1 MFYWKQEFEL
11 GIPSID
17 EQHKRLLD
25 IGNRINELLTNH
37 DDTDDNYDEIH
48 TVIQELKDY
57 TVYHF
62 KTEEDLFLKYGY
74 PEYKEHKREH
84 DDFIAYIE
92 SVNLEAIDENQKQ
105 FLKGLLMKLVQ
116 WVFKHIITT
125 DFMYKDY
132 LLKLGMR

>member
-62 KTEEDLFLKYGY
+62 KTEEDLFEVRLSG
-74 PEYKEHKREH
+74 
-84 DDFIAYIE
+84 IQGA
-92 SVNLEAIDENQKQ
+92 QK
-105 FLKGLLMKLVQ
+105 GA
-116 WVFKHIITT
+116 
-125 DFMYKDY
+125 
-132 LLKLGMR
+132 

>member
-1 MFYWKQEFEL
+1 M
-11 GIPSID
+11 
-17 EQHKRLLD
+17 
-25 IGNRINELLTNH
+25 
-37 DDTDDNYDEIH
+37 
-48 TVIQELKDY
+48 
-57 TVYHF
+57 
-62 KTEEDLFLKYGY
+62 KYAY
-74 PEYKEHKREH
+74 PEYKEHKKEH
-84 DDFIAYIE
+84 DDFVAYIE